1 MQLRFFDDD
10 EYRMLS
16 GKQPEEEENGHG
28 CGETM
33 PQVFF
38 LFFCFFFFF
47 VALARGNSVSFR
59 FLAERAST
67 DRNDE

>member
-10 EYRMLS
+10 KYRMLS
-16 GKQPEEEENGHG
+16 GKQPEEEENGRG

-38 LFFCFFFFF
+38 CFSGFFGG
-47 VALARGNSVSFR
+47 VWLAVIAFR

>member
-10 EYRMLS
+10 KYCMLS
-16 GKQPEEEENGHG
+16 GKQPEEEEDGRG

-38 LFFCFFFFF
+38 CF
-47 VALARGNSVSFR
+47 SVFYGGVGSR
-59 FLAERAST
+59 
-67 DRNDE
+67 

>member
-16 GKQPEEEENGHG
+16 GKQPEEEENGRG

-38 LFFCFFFFF
+38 CFSGVFFGG
-47 VALARGNSVSFR
+47 AGLR
-59 FLAERAST
+59 
-67 DRNDE
+67 

>member
-10 EYRMLS
+10 KYCMLS
-16 GKQPEEEENGHG
+16 GKQPEEEEDGRG

-38 LFFCFFFFF
+38 CFSGFFWWRW
-47 VALARGNSVSFR
+47 LAVIAFR
-59 FLAERAST
+59 FLAELAST

>member
-16 GKQPEEEENGHG
+16 GKQPEEEENGRG

-38 LFFCFFFFF
+38 CFSVFFL
-47 VALARGNSVSFR
+47 VALARGNSVSFPG
-59 FLAERAST
+59 
-67 DRNDE
+67 